1 MNRRDEIEAERR
13 RAAEAALSGVVRDSE
28 VVGTSTLARMARH
41 TGERLEAHF
50 GGADADPNDAIE
62 VWGRRIGRGLGL
74 IFAVVLVVHLV
85 RTYVIG

>member
-13 RAAEAALSGVVRDSE
+13 RRSEEALSGVVRDAE
-28 VVGTSTLARMARH
+28 VIGTSGFARTAADATRRI
-41 TGERLEAHF
+41 GDYF
-50 GGADADPNDAIE
+50 GGADADPDDAIE

-74 IFAVVLVVHLV
+74 IFALYLVVHLV